1 MSRSLSAFVSSS
13 FRDLQAKVSACSV
26 TCEKS
31 RYFRPRV
38 RSHVYSNCCLRQ
50 RALISSPRPG
60 KMRSVKAATGRRSK
74 TANPSSAMALMLLS
88 DDAAITDS
96 AESAVTAPANRLTKF
111 LLFKCPSYSRDRD
124 VGRMIPWDGELA
136 KLRMINAVVFSYWLG
151 CPQSGNCTI
160 ELKSASA

>member
-13 FRDLQAKVSACSV
+13 FRDLQVKSSACSV

-31 RYFRPRV
+31 IYFRPRV

-50 RALISSPRPG
+50 RAPISSPRPG
-60 KMRSVKAATGRRSK
+60 KRCSVNTATGRRSK
-74 TANPSSAMALMLLS
+74 TANPSSAMALILLS

-111 LLFKCPSYSRDRD
+111 LLFKCPSYFRDI
-124 VGRMIPWDGELA
+124 GRMLPWDGELA
-136 KLRMINAVVFSYWLG
+136 KLRMINALPEDNAILHVAM
-151 CPQSGNCTI
+151 
-160 ELKSASA
+160 K